1 MGDSPVG
8 ERVRTVLRKREV
20 ERDTWN
26 PVRRWGDHPPR
37 LNTRDRPIVNQYREG
52 KAKRTPARGV
62 KKNLKPCTYKQWEP
76 LNGVTAYL
84 LYNGS
89 ATYIL

>member
-1 MGDSPVG
+1 MRENVTTTEWILLIHTPSAEIYRRLIVG
-8 ERVRTVLRKREV
+8 SVRGVKGT
-20 ERDTWN
+20 
-26 PVRRWGDHPPR
+26 G
-37 LNTRDRPIVNQYREG
+37 EG

-62 KKNLKPCTYKQWEP
+62 KKNLKPCTYKQWEHRAIC
-76 LNGVTAYL
+76 VTAYL